1 MAFIL
6 GTGTKGN
13 HSTEV
18 VCYIFCAIAAT
29 LFTTVF
35 FKDNG
40 SKQRIN
46 FTSTIVALVL
56 SKICRNCLIANSSE
70 GELFTSFMAI
80 LIISTSCFYTR
91 FEFKMILTTD
101 GAIKDEKDINLSV
114 AQTAIPLTLLTFND
128 SMSSTWK
135 ILIWI
140 WWEYLWPTVK
150 VLCYVGF
157 ELA

>member
-1 MAFIL
+1 
-6 GTGTKGN
+6 
-13 HSTEV
+13 
-18 VCYIFCAIAAT
+18 
-29 LFTTVF
+29 
-35 FKDNG
+35 
-40 SKQRIN
+40 
-46 FTSTIVALVL
+46 
-56 SKICRNCLIANSSE
+56 
-70 GELFTSFMAI
+70 
-80 LIISTSCFYTR
+80 
-91 FEFKMILTTD
+91 MILTTD

-135 ILIWI
+135 ILIYI